1 MQSLFQILAERV
13 DDWRAAHYA
22 CPGEQDFPAIREIL
36 EFALED
42 PASGQ
47 LRYLRH
53 AQLRAL
59 ETYWHLRL
67 VLHTPRI
74 PDLYA
79 TLFPA
84 KSQRRAAMGLN
95 SKALTEL
102 IADTSLEEVIARMQA
117 DNAFVK
123 QHGLESLRETF
134 ALDYPSYILALAMGA
149 GKTILM
155 GSIVATEFAMAQ
167 EYPDG
172 PFVENAL
179 IFAPGKTILSAL
191 RELADIPFERL
202 LPPRLHKPFAASL
215 KLTFTRDGDKQ
226 IPITLGSSF
235 NVIVTNTEKIRIQKP
250 TVRAGSS
257 QRLFAGS
264 QDEEATALANLRL
277 QAIASLPHLAVF
289 SDEAHHT
296 YGQKLLGKWEK
307 DKETGEPVFKDDG
320 IKKVRR
326 TIDFL
331 AQETNLIV
339 AINATGT
346 PYFER
351 QPLRD
356 VVVWYGLGEGI
367 RDGVLKELAGGIK
380 VLELGDGEAAQMVHS
395 VIDDF
400 VRDYWP
406 VALENGAPAR
416 LALYFPNLEARDELR
431 PAIESALLAH
441 GIGPDTL
448 LAVDNKSSDAT
459 RRAFEAVARDPTA
472 PHRVLLLV
480 NMGTEGWN
488 CPSLFACALVRKLAS
503 SNNFVL
509 QAATRCLRQVPGN
522 TKAARVYL
530 TASNKKTLEDQ
541 LTETYGTNLK
551 SLDTQHAD
559 RVEKTIHLHQPHLP
573 PLLIKKRVLRVAR
586 RAHTTGAIP
595 LVFSI
600 PDLPEPLGPLV
611 QTWSPV
617 QTANGGTHLQR
628 LDAADVLLQPFTPM
642 LDDYTAA
649 ARLAASY
656 HLPTPEL
663 LAALRLAY
671 DKNDLQPLS
680 HIREKLHIPEHHLA
694 ALGQQIE
701 AQRNQYEE
709 TWDEIEVA
717 VALVKA
723 DGFDRAEVDGQP
735 VYTAR
740 ISFDKKHEHLFKTAQ
755 DTADTALA
763 LQRSF
768 HYEGYNFDSA
778 PEAEFLDW
786 CLSLLQTQPHQIE
799 GLWFTGGLTDS
810 CKTDLRAEYLGDDG
824 RWHTYT
830 PDFVLRRAD
839 GKHLVV
845 EVKNDK
851 LSPDITTDLARH
863 AQGQAPHTLE
873 GRKAVAL
880 KRWEQLNPERLS
892 YHVMFA
898 DTALLDEG
906 KKTVRDFICSP
917 KSQPDLLSEAEI
929 GLAQVRA
936 GQRLSSSELDGILA
950 D

>member
-1 MQSLFQILAERV
+1 MSHLFQALAERV
-13 DDWRAAHYA
+13 DAWRAARYD
-22 CPGEQDFPAIREIL
+22 CPEYPAIREIL
-36 EFALED
+36 DFAIED
-42 PASGQ
+42 SNTGQ
-47 LRYLRH
+47 LRYLRQ

-59 ETYWHLRL
+59 ETYWYLRL
-67 VLHTPRI
+67 VLDTPRI

-79 TLFPA
+79 LLFPT
-84 KSQRRAAMGLN
+84 KSSLRTAMGLD
-95 SKALTEL
+95 SKELTAL
-102 IADTSLEEVIARMQA
+102 IADTSLEEVIERIKL

-123 QHGLESLRETF
+123 KHQLESLRETF

-155 GSIVATEFAMAQ
+155 GSIVATEFALAL

-179 IFAPGKTILSAL
+179 VFAPGKTILSAL

-202 LPPRLHKPFAASL
+202 LPARLHKPFAASF
-215 KLTFTRDGDKQ
+215 KLTFTRDGDKN

-250 TVRAGSS
+250 TVRNAGQS
-257 QRLFAGS
+257 RIFAGTK
-264 QDEEATALANLRL
+264 DEEATALANLRL

-307 DKETGEPVFKDDG
+307 DKDTGEPVFKDDG

-326 TIDFL
+326 TIDYL

-339 AINATGT
+339 TINATGT

-367 RDGVLKELAGGIK
+367 RDGVLKELASGIK
-380 VLELGDGEAAQMVHS
+380 VLELGDGEASAMVRS

-400 VRDYWP
+400 AHGYWQ
-406 VALENGAPAR
+406 VALPSGAPAR
-416 LALYFPNLEARDELR
+416 LALYFPNIDTRDELR
-431 PAIESALLAH
+431 PAIESALLTH

-459 RRAFEAVARDPTA
+459 RRAFEAVARDPAA
-472 PHRVLLLV
+472 PHRILLLV

-488 CPSLFACALVRKLAS
+488 CPSLFACALVRKLAT

-522 TKAARVYL
+522 TTPARVYL

-541 LTETYGTNLK
+541 LAETYGTSLK
-551 SLDTQHAD
+551 ALNAQQAD
-559 RVEKTIHLHQPHLP
+559 RVEKTIRLLKPHLP
-573 PLLIKKRVLRVAR
+573 PLLIKKRVLRVQRKAE
-586 RAHTTGAIP
+586 TGSTAP
-595 LVFSI
+595 LAFTV
-600 PDLPEPLGPLV
+600 PDGPAPAGPVV

-617 QTANGGTHLQR
+617 LTDTGATRFQR
-628 LDAADVLLQPFTPM
+628 QDAGDVLLQPDHPE
-642 LDDYTAA
+642 LDVYTAA
-649 ARLAASY
+649 ARLATRY
-656 HLPTPEL
+656 HLPTPQL
-663 LAALRLAY
+663 LTALRAAY
-671 DKNDLQPLS
+671 GTSEVP
-680 HIREKLHIPEHHLA
+680 PHHLD
-694 ALGQQIE
+694 ALALQIE
-701 AQRNQYEE
+701 TQRNQYEE

-723 DGFDRAEVDGQP
+723 DGFDHAEVNGKS

-740 ISFDKKHEHLFKTAQ
+740 ISFEKKREDRFKKAK
-755 DTADTALA
+755 DMAHPEMALHT
-763 LQRSF
+763 SF
-768 HYEGYNFDSA
+768 HYEGYNFDSG

-786 CLSLLQTQPHQIE
+786 TLGLLQNHPHQIE
-799 GLWFTGGLTDS
+799 GLWFTGGLTDAG
-810 CKTDLRAEYLGDDG
+810 KTDLRAEYLGIDG

-845 EVKNDK
+845 EVKSDK
-851 LSPDITTDLARH
+851 LSPDIQADLARH
-863 AQGQAPHTLE
+863 GQGQAPQTLE

-880 KRWEQLNPERLS
+880 KRWEDLDPERLR

-898 DTALLDEG
+898 DTALHDEG
-906 KKTVRDFICSP
+906 KKTVRDFITANVTVAP
-917 KSQPDLLSEAEI
+917 AAPA
-929 GLAQVRA
+929 AT
-936 GQRLSSSELDGILA
+936 
-950 D
+950 

>member
-1 MQSLFQILAERV
+1 MSHLFQALSERV
-13 DDWRAAHYA
+13 DAWREARYV
-22 CPGEQDFPAIREIL
+22 CPEGRDFTAIREIL
-36 EFALED
+36 DFALED
-42 PASGQ
+42 SATGQ
-47 LRYLRH
+47 LRYLRR
-53 AQLRAL
+53 AQFRAL
-59 ETYWHLRL
+59 ETYWYLRL
-67 VLHTPRI
+67 VLNTPRI

-79 TLFPA
+79 ELFPKA
-84 KSQRRAAMGLN
+84 KDRREAMGLT
-95 SKALTEL
+95 SSEIVGL
-102 IADTSLEEVIARMQA
+102 IADDGFDAVITRLQT
-117 DNAFVK
+117 DNAFVRK
-123 QHGLESLRETF
+123 HGLESLRETF

-155 GSIVATEFAMAQ
+155 GAIVATEFAMAL

-172 PFVENAL
+172 PFVQNAL

-202 LPPRLHKPFAASL
+202 LPARLHKPFAASL

-250 TVRAGSS
+250 AVRNAGQS
-257 QRLFAGS
+257 RLFAGTK
-264 QDEEATALANLRL
+264 DEEATALANLRL

-326 TIDFL
+326 TIDYL

-339 AINATGT
+339 TINATGT

-367 RDGVLKELAGGIK
+367 RDGVLKELASGIK
-380 VLELGDGEAAQMVHS
+380 VLELGDGEAAQMVQS
-395 VIDDF
+395 VMNDF
-400 VRDYWP
+400 VQNYWR
-406 VALENGAPAR
+406 VALPNGAPAR
-416 LALYFPNLEARDELR
+416 LALYFPNIETRDELR
-431 PAIESALLAH
+431 PAIESALLVH

-459 RRAFEAVARDPTA
+459 RRAFESVARDPAA

-488 CPSLFACALVRKLAS
+488 CPSLFACALVRKLS
-503 SNNFVL
+503 QSNNFVL

-522 TKAARVYL
+522 AMPARVYL

-541 LTETYGTNLK
+541 LVETYGTSLTA
-551 SLDTQHAD
+551 LDTQHAE
-559 RVEKTIHLHQPHLP
+559 RLEKTIVLHKPHLP
-573 PLLIKKRVLRVAR
+573 PLLIKRRVLRIQRKAEVG
-586 RAHTTGAIP
+586 HTPALTFAM
-595 LVFSI
+595 
-600 PDLPEPLGPLV
+600 PEGSAPAGPVV

-617 QTANGGTHLQR
+617 FTASGEARLQR
-628 LDAADVLLQPFTPM
+628 LDAADILLEPFTPT
-642 LDDYTAA
+642 LDTYTAA
-649 ARLAASY
+649 ARLAASH

-663 LAALRLAY
+663 LAALRAAY
-671 DKNDLQPLS
+671 GAEDV
-680 HIREKLHIPEHHLA
+680 PEHHLE
-694 ALGQQIE
+694 ALARQIE
-701 AQRNQYEE
+701 TQRAQYEE

-723 DGFDRAEVDGQP
+723 EGFDRTEVDGQA

-740 ISFDKKHEHLFKTAQ
+740 ISFAKERELLYKTAQ
-755 DTADTALA
+755 DTAHAALA
-763 LQRSF
+763 LQNSF
-768 HYEGYNFDSA
+768 HYEGYNFDSS

-786 CLSLLQTQPHQIE
+786 TLGLLQTQPHQIE
-799 GLWFTGGLTDS
+799 GLWFTGGLTDAG
-810 CKTDLRAEYLGDDG
+810 KTDLRAEYLGMDG

-845 EVKNDK
+845 EVKSDK
-851 LSPDITTDLARH
+851 LSPDITADLARH
-863 AQGQAPHTLE
+863 AKGDAPQTQE

-880 KRWEQLNPERLS
+880 KRWEQLNPDRLS

-898 DTALLDEG
+898 DTTLHDAG
-906 KKTVRDFICSP
+906 KKTVRDFICSN
-917 KSQPDLLSEAEI
+917 K
-929 GLAQVRA
+929 
-936 GQRLSSSELDGILA
+936 
-950 D
+950 

>member
-1 MQSLFQILAERV
+1 MHLYQRLELAAQDEVRYFPRPSSTLTFYPMNHLFQALAVRV
-13 DDWRAAHYA
+13 DEWRKARYE
-22 CPGEQDFPAIREIL
+22 CPDFPTIGEIL
-36 EFALED
+36 DFALED
-42 PASGQ
+42 PATDQ
-47 LRYLRH
+47 LRYLRR
-53 AQLRAL
+53 AQFRAL
-59 ETYWHLRL
+59 ETYWYLRL
-67 VLHTPRI
+67 VLQTPKV
-74 PDLYA
+74 PELYA
-79 TLFPA
+79 ALFPDPEE
-84 KSQRRAAMGLN
+84 RRHAMGLTAPDILKQMAFGGGID
-95 SKALTEL
+95 S
-102 IADTSLEEVIARMQA
+102 VITRLQT
-117 DNAFVK
+117 DNAFVRK
-123 QHGLESLRETF
+123 HGLESLRETF
-134 ALDYPSYILALAMGA
+134 SLDYPSYILALAMGA

-172 PFVENAL
+172 PFVQNAL

-202 LPPRLHKPFAASL
+202 LPARLHKPFAASL

-250 TVRAGSS
+250 TVRNAA
-257 QRLFAGS
+257 QTRIFAGTK
-264 QDEEATALANLRL
+264 DEEATAMANLRL

-307 DKETGEPVFKDDG
+307 SKETGELVFKDDG

-326 TIDFL
+326 TIDYL

-339 AINATGT
+339 TINATGT

-367 RDGVLKELAGGIK
+367 RDGVLKELANGIK
-380 VLELGDGEAAQMVHS
+380 VLELGDGEAERMVQS

-400 VRDYWP
+400 VKDYWP
-406 VALENGAPAR
+406 VTLENGAPAR
-416 LALYFPNLEARDELR
+416 LALYFPNLETRDELR
-431 PAIESALLAH
+431 PSIESALLAH

-448 LAVDNKSSDAT
+448 LAVDNKSSEAT
-459 RRAFEAVARDPTA
+459 RRSFEAVARDPAA
-472 PHRVLLLV
+472 PHRVMLLV

-488 CPSLFACALVRKLAS
+488 CPSLFACALVRKLAT

-522 TKAARVYL
+522 TQPARVYL

-541 LTETYGTNLK
+541 LTETYGTSLK
-551 SLDTQHAD
+551 ALNASQAE
-559 RVEKTIHLHQPHLP
+559 RVEKTIHLHKPHLP
-573 PLLIKKRVLRVAR
+573 ALLIKKRVLRIQRKA
-586 RAHTTGAIP
+586 APADIAP
-595 LVFSI
+595 LVFTV
-600 PDLPEPLGPLV
+600 PDVPAPVGPVV

-617 QTANGGTHLQR
+617 LTASGGTRMQR
-628 LDAADVLLQPFTPM
+628 LDAADVLLEPFTPM
-642 LDDYTAA
+642 LDCYTAA
-649 ARLAASY
+649 ARLAACH
-656 HLPTPEL
+656 HLPTTEL
-663 LAALRLAY
+663 LTALRKIYATQ
-671 DKNDLQPLS
+671 DV
-680 HIREKLHIPEHHLA
+680 PEHHVD

-717 VALVKA
+717 IALVKA
-723 DGFDRAEVDGQP
+723 EGFDVAEVNGQP

-740 ISFDKKHEHLFKTAQ
+740 ISFDKKNQHLYKTAQ
-755 DTADTALA
+755 DTTDAAHAL
-763 LQRSF
+763 RSSF
-768 HYEGYNFDSA
+768 HYEGYNFDSN

-786 CLSLLQTQPHQIE
+786 TLGLLQAHPHQIE
-799 GLWFTGGLTDS
+799 GLWFTGGLTDAG
-810 CKTDLRAEYLGDDG
+810 KTDLRAEYLGDDG

-845 EVKNDK
+845 EVKSDK
-851 LSPDITTDLARH
+851 YSPDIHADMARH
-863 AQGQAPHTLE
+863 ALGQAAQTLE

-880 KRWEQLNPERLS
+880 KRWEQLNPDRLS

-898 DTALLDEG
+898 DTTLNDAG
-906 KKTVRDFICSP
+906 KKAVLDFIT
-917 KSQPDLLSEAEI
+917 QHIE
-929 GLAQVRA
+929 
-936 GQRLSSSELDGILA
+936 
-950 D
+950 